1 MSINSVLPTDRRR
14 KPDAVRREALEIG
27 RRLLIEGGPS
37 AITLKAI
44 GAELGMSH
52 ANLIH
57 HFGSAEVFQAQLRD
71 LMVQDLTRT
80 VTALLAQH
88 ASEKVGA
95 ATIVDKVFA
104 AYRSGGIG
112 VLMAWSA
119 LTGNV
124 HETDELAQVIGELVA
139 ALETLI
145 EGPESAARA
154 RELVSVVTLLAFAD
168 SLIGKSLT
176 KVVGMPP
183 DVVQS
188 LTVRMVD
195 HLRRAGT
202 KED

>member
-1 MSINSVLPTDRRR
+1 MSINSILPTDRRR
-14 KPDAVRREALEIG
+14 KPDAVRRDALEIG

-44 GAELGMSH
+44 GTELGMSH

-80 VTALLAQH
+80 VTGLLAQH
-88 ASEKVGA
+88 AHENVDV

-112 VLMAWSA
+112 VLMAWSV
-119 LTGNV
+119 LTGNA

-139 ALETLI
+139 ALESLI

-154 RELVSVVTLLAFAD
+154 REMVGLVTSLAFAE
-168 SLIGKSLT
+168 SLIGTS
-176 KVVGMPP
+176 
-183 DVVQS
+183 
-188 LTVRMVD
+188 
-195 HLRRAGT
+195 LRRVDT
-202 KED
+202 KKGW